1 MFLHITVEMS
11 GSSDVIADIGRQ
23 FQVIYTVA
31 QNDILLLPWKGNFM
45 WVVM

>member
-11 GSSDVIADIGRQ
+11 GFNDVIGRQ
-23 FQVIYTVA
+23 FQVIYIVA
-31 QNDILLLPWKGNFM
+31 QNDILLLPWRGNFM